1 MMKIVNISKNNKK
14 YKIDHL
20 LVILHQLP
28 NFQLFASV
36 FKKPIQYKTP
46 LQGDKHNKEHLEDT
60 Q

>member
-1 MMKIVNISKNNKK
+1 MMKAVNTSNNNKK
-14 YKIDHL
+14 YNIGHL

-36 FKKPIQYKTP
+36 FKKPIQYKT
-46 LQGDKHNKEHLEDT
+46 LQGDKHNKELLENT